1 MGDRANIVV
10 KQADEQVCLYAHWAG
25 SELPATLQKALQR
38 GKERWDDFQY
48 LTRIIFCEMVPARY
62 LAELTGYGI
71 TQVPHDGDD
80 RVITVDVAAQTV
92 QMPDRQA
99 VTFADFAANGA
110 NW

>member
-62 LAELTGYGI
+62 SELTGYGI